1 MADNKSRVAA
11 PQDFA
16 AGIFLLLLGA
26 FAWWAAGNLNMGTLR
41 SIGPGML
48 PKSLAAITAGLG
60 VLLILTSLRTV
71 GPDREPWNWR
81 AIFFILLGVSLFAL
95 TIRGASLP
103 FGLTLP
109 PLGLVVSGPLVA
121 LVSAMA
127 SPETRRNEV
136 VIFATVMTIFCALLF
151 KYALGLPIPLA
162 PWALGY

>member
-1 MADNKSRVAA
+1 MVDDKRRVAA

-26 FAWWAAGNLNMGTLR
+26 FAWWAAGNLSMGTLR

-48 PKSLAAITAGLG
+48 PKSLAAITAFLG
-60 VLLILTSLRTV
+60 AVMILLSLRTV

-81 AIFFILLGVSLFAL
+81 AIVFILLGVTLFAV

-109 PLGLVVSGPLVA
+109 PLGLVVAGPLVA
-121 LVSAMA
+121 LVSALA
-127 SPETRRNEV
+127 SPDTRRNEV
-136 VIFATVMTIFCALLF
+136 IIFTTVMTIFCALLF